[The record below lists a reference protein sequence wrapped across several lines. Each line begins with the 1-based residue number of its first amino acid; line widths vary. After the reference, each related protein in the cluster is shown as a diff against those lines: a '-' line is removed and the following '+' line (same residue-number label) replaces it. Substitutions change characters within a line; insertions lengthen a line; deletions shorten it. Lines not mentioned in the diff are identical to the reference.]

1 MGGTDFWSRRK
12 AGVETEEKIALQIKD
27 AQETAALQAEQAE
40 KTDEEL
46 LLELDLPNPD
56 DMKMGDDFSAFM
68 SKAVPDRLRR
78 RALRRLWLANPALA
92 NLDGLLDYGEDC
104 TDSATV
110 IENLQTA
117 YQVGKGMTEHVL
129 EMVRQA
135 EAEAAEQR
143 AAAEADEL
151 ISGEAT
157 DDLEAAQAV
166 GCTDQKRQHERAER
180 SDGAE
185 PSKSEQ
191 MEPAPETHD
200 ASQTAEILLAYDDIE
215 TENLDPAILPKR
227 RMTFHFDNMKEPQ
240 L

>member
-12 AGVETEEKIALQIKD
+12 AGVETEEKIALQVKD
-27 AQETAALQAEQAE
+27 AQETAVLQAEQAE

-56 DMKMGDDFSAFM
+56 EMEMGDDFSAFM

-92 NLDGLLDYGEDC
+92 NLDGLLDYGEDF

-135 EAEAAEQR
+135 EEQAKEEAARQLGAEQV
-143 AAAEADEL
+143 EEL
-151 ISGEAT
+151 ASGEVPG
-157 DDLEAAQAV
+157 DMAAVEDAA
-166 GCTDQKRQHERAER
+166 CTDQQRQYDGTAASKTERT
-180 SDGAE
+180 E
-185 PSKSEQ
+185 PG
-191 MEPAPETHD
+191 PENHN
-200 ASQTAEILLAYDDIE
+200 ASQTAEILLAYDGTE
-215 TENLDPAILPKR
+215 TDTLDPAILPKR
-227 RMTFHFDNMKEPQ
+227 RMVFHFDVMKEPQ

>member
-27 AQETAALQAEQAE
+27 AEETAALQAEQAE

-92 NLDGLLDYGEDC
+92 NLDGLLDYGEDF

-110 IENLQTA
+110 VENLQTA

-135 EAEAAEQR
+135 EAEAAQQQ
-143 AAAEADEL
+143 AAAEADAL
-151 ISGEAT
+151 ISREAT

-166 GCTDQKRQHERAER
+166 GCTDQKRQHDR
-180 SDGAE
+180 SGR
-185 PSKSEQ
+185 SQSEQ

-200 ASQTAEILLAYDDIE
+200 ASQTAEILLAYDDTE
-215 TENLDPAILPKR
+215 TECLDPAILPKR

>member
-27 AQETAALQAEQAE
+27 AEETAALQAEQAE

-78 RALRRLWLANPALA
+78 RAL
-92 NLDGLLDYGEDC
+92 DYGEDF

-135 EAEAAEQR
+135 EAKAAEQR

>member
-12 AGVETEEKIALQIKD
+12 AGVETEEKIALQVKD
-27 AQETAALQAEQAE
+27 AQETAVLQAEQAE

-56 DMKMGDDFSAFM
+56 EMEMGDDFSAFM

-92 NLDGLLDYGEDC
+92 NLDGLLDYGEDF

-135 EAEAAEQR
+135 EEQAKEEAARQLGAEQ
-143 AAAEADEL
+143 AEEL
-151 ISGEAT
+151 ASGEKPG
-157 DDLEAAQAV
+157 DMAAVEDVA
-166 GCTDQKRQHERAER
+166 CTDQQRQYDGTAASKTERT
-180 SDGAE
+180 E
-185 PSKSEQ
+185 PG
-191 MEPAPETHD
+191 PENHN
-200 ASQTAEILLAYDDIE
+200 ASQTAEILLAYDGTE
-215 TENLDPAILPKR
+215 TDTLDPAILPKR
-227 RMTFHFDNMKEPQ
+227 RMVFHFDDMKEPQ

>member
-27 AQETAALQAEQAE
+27 AEETAALQAEQAE

-92 NLDGLLDYGEDC
+92 NLDGLLDYGEDF

-135 EAEAAEQR
+135 EAKAAEQR
-143 AAAEADEL
+143 AAAEADES
-151 ISGEAT
+151 ISREAT

-166 GCTDQKRQHERAER
+166 GCTDQKRQH
-180 SDGAE
+180 DGAE
-185 PSKSEQ
+185 PSQSEQ

-200 ASQTAEILLAYDDIE
+200 ASQTAEILLAYDDTE
-215 TENLDPAILPKR
+215 TECLDPAILPKR

>member
-27 AQETAALQAEQAE
+27 AEETAALQAEQAE

-92 NLDGLLDYGEDC
+92 NLDGLLDYGEDF

-151 ISGEAT
+151 ISREAT

-166 GCTDQKRQHERAER
+166 GCTDQKRQHDWAE
-180 SDGAE
+180 S
-185 PSKSEQ
+185 SKSEQ
-191 MEPAPETHD
+191 IEPAPETHD
-200 ASQTAEILLAYDDIE
+200 ASQTAEILLAYDDTE
-215 TENLDPAILPKR
+215 TECIDPAILPKR

>member
-1 MGGTDFWSRRK
+1 MSGTDFWSRRK
-12 AGVETEEKIALQIKD
+12 ASVEIEAKVAIQSKEME
-27 AQETAALQAEQAE
+27 ETAVLEAEQAE

-56 DMKMGDDFSAFM
+56 DMRMGDDFSAFM

-92 NLDGLLDYGEDC
+92 NLDGLLDYGEDF

-110 IENLQTA
+110 IENMQTA

-135 EAEAAEQR
+135 EEEAAKQL
-143 AAAEADEL
+143 AAVEADTQELASGEIAAVEDADSVALEPGTALNSEKTSSALENQL
-151 ISGEAT
+151 ISQTDTSQLDTNQPAIIWHEYYDTET
-157 DDLEAAQAV
+157 DDSV
-166 GCTDQKRQHERAER
+166 
-180 SDGAE
+180 
-185 PSKSEQ
+185 
-191 MEPAPETHD
+191 PAM
-200 ASQTAEILLAYDDIE
+200 
-215 TENLDPAILPKR
+215 LPKR
-227 RMTFHFDNMKEPQ
+227 RMAFHFDDMKEPQ

>member
-12 AGVETEEKIALQIKD
+12 AGVETEEKIAVQVKD
-27 AQETAALQAEQAE
+27 AEETAVLQAEQAE

-56 DMKMGDDFSAFM
+56 EMEMGDDFSAFM

-92 NLDGLLDYGEDC
+92 NLDGLLDYGEDF

-135 EAEAAEQR
+135 EEQAKEEAARQLGAEQV
-143 AAAEADEL
+143 EEL
-151 ISGEAT
+151 ASGEVPG
-157 DDLEAAQAV
+157 DMAAVEDAA
-166 GCTDQKRQHERAER
+166 CTDQQRQYDGTAASKTERT
-180 SDGAE
+180 E
-185 PSKSEQ
+185 PG
-191 MEPAPETHD
+191 PENHN
-200 ASQTAEILLAYDDIE
+200 ASQTAEILLAYDGTE
-215 TENLDPAILPKR
+215 TDTLDPAILPKR
-227 RMTFHFDNMKEPQ
+227 RMVFHFDDMKEPQ

>member
-12 AGVETEEKIALQIKD
+12 AGVETEEKIALQVKD
-27 AQETAALQAEQAE
+27 AQETAVLQAEQAE

-56 DMKMGDDFSAFM
+56 EMEMGDDFSAFM

-92 NLDGLLDYGEDC
+92 NLDGLLDYGEDF

-135 EAEAAEQR
+135 EEQAKEEAARQLGAEQV
-143 AAAEADEL
+143 EEL
-151 ISGEAT
+151 ASGEVPG
-157 DDLEAAQAV
+157 DMAAVEDAA
-166 GCTDQKRQHERAER
+166 CTDQQRQYDGTAASKTERT
-180 SDGAE
+180 E
-185 PSKSEQ
+185 PG
-191 MEPAPETHD
+191 PENHN
-200 ASQTAEILLAYDDIE
+200 ASQTAEILLAYDGTE
-215 TENLDPAILPKR
+215 TDTLDRAILPKR
-227 RMTFHFDNMKEPQ
+227 RMAFHFDDMKEP
-240 L
+240 

>member
-12 AGVETEEKIALQIKD
+12 AGVETEEKIAVQVKD
-27 AQETAALQAEQAE
+27 AEETAVLQAEQTE

-56 DMKMGDDFSAFM
+56 EMKMGDDFSAFM
-68 SKAVPDRLRR
+68 SKVVPDRLRR

-92 NLDGLLDYGEDC
+92 NLDGLLDYGEDF

-110 IENLQTA
+110 IENMQTA

-135 EAEAAEQR
+135 EEQAKEEAAQRLAAEQADGLVSGEVHSDMVAVEGAGCSDQQR
-143 AAAEADEL
+143 QQNGAEA
-151 ISGEAT
+151 SKT
-157 DDLEAAQAV
+157 DNTQA
-166 GCTDQKRQHERAER
+166 
-180 SDGAE
+180 
-185 PSKSEQ
+185 
-191 MEPAPETHD
+191 APETRN
-200 ASQTAEILLAYDDIE
+200 ASQTAEILLAYDGTE
-215 TENLDPAILPKR
+215 TETLDPAILPKR
-227 RMTFHFDNMKEPQ
+227 RMAFHFDDMKEPQ

>member
-1 MGGTDFWSRRK
+1 MSGTDFWSRRK
-12 AGVETEEKIALQIKD
+12 ASVEIEAKVAIQSKEME
-27 AQETAALQAEQAE
+27 ETAVLEAEQAE

-92 NLDGLLDYGEDC
+92 NLDGLLDYGEDF

-110 IENLQTA
+110 IENMQTA

-135 EAEAAEQR
+135 EEEAAKQL
-143 AAAEADEL
+143 AAVEADTQEL
-151 ISGEAT
+151 ASGEIAAVEDADSVALEPSTALNIEKTSSAPEIQLITQTETSHLDTNQPTNIWHEYYDAET
-157 DDLEAAQAV
+157 DD
-166 GCTDQKRQHERAER
+166 
-180 SDGAE
+180 
-185 PSKSEQ
+185 
-191 MEPAPETHD
+191 PAP
-200 ASQTAEILLAYDDIE
+200 AM
-215 TENLDPAILPKR
+215 LPKR
-227 RMTFHFDNMKEPQ
+227 RMAFHFDDMKEPQ

>member
-27 AQETAALQAEQAE
+27 AEETAALQAEQAE

-92 NLDGLLDYGEDC
+92 HLDGLLDYGEDF

-110 IENLQTA
+110 VENLQTA

-135 EAEAAEQR
+135 EAEAAQQQ
-143 AAAEADEL
+143 AVAEADEL
-151 ISGEAT
+151 ISREAT

-166 GCTDQKRQHERAER
+166 GCTAQKRQHERAER

-200 ASQTAEILLAYDDIE
+200 ASQTAEILLAYDDTE
-215 TENLDPAILPKR
+215 TECLDPAILPKR

>member
-27 AQETAALQAEQAE
+27 AEETAALQAEQAE

-92 NLDGLLDYGEDC
+92 NLDGLLDYGEDF

-157 DDLEAAQAV
+157 DDLEAAT
-166 GCTDQKRQHERAER
+166 GCWMHR
-180 SDGAE
+180 
-185 PSKSEQ
+185 
-191 MEPAPETHD
+191 PET
-200 ASQTAEILLAYDDIE
+200 AARRAGGPMGLSRQNPSRWSPRQKPT
-215 TENLDPAILPKR
+215 TPVKLPKSYLLMMIQR
-227 RMTFHFDNMKEPQ
+227 RSV
-240 L
+240 

>member
-12 AGVETEEKIALQIKD
+12 AGVETEEKIALQVKD
-27 AQETAALQAEQAE
+27 AQETAVLQAEQAE

-56 DMKMGDDFSAFM
+56 EMEMGDDFSAFM

-92 NLDGLLDYGEDC
+92 NLDGLLDYGEDF

-135 EAEAAEQR
+135 EEQAKEEAARQLGAEQV
-143 AAAEADEL
+143 EEL
-151 ISGEAT
+151 ASGEVPG
-157 DDLEAAQAV
+157 DMAAVEDAA
-166 GCTDQKRQHERAER
+166 CTDQQRQYDGTAASKTERT
-180 SDGAE
+180 E
-185 PSKSEQ
+185 PG
-191 MEPAPETHD
+191 PENHN
-200 ASQTAEILLAYDDIE
+200 ASQTAEILLAYDGTE
-215 TENLDPAILPKR
+215 TDTLDPAILPKR
-227 RMTFHFDNMKEPQ
+227 RMVFHFDDMKEPQ